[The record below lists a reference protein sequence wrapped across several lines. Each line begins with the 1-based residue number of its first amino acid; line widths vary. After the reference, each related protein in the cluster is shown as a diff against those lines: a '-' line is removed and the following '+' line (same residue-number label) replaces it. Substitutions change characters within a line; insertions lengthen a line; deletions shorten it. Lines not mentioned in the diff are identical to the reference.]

1 MNRKSIRFNEKLYK
15 ENINKIKVETSSGD
29 EVEIKGFDG
38 DIDCPIYG
46 IIKYEDN
53 RRVLC
58 SWDKNGISNDSQNC
72 LKNLYLIVYVP
83 LPNEIVVSNKNGYIF
98 KVSSVYDNKIECSF
112 MVDNNKELRT
122 GQTIILK
129 DEKYGDLFYDFRKAD
144 TNEENLLNTKIN
156 QFNKDYRLISVYKDE
171 LMEIIK
177 EICPFY
183 NKCCYKCDKKC
194 KYLEEIENK
203 IEHIRKNII

>member
-1 MNRKSIRFNEKLYK
+1 MTTKYLKFDETLYK

-58 SWDKNGISNDSQNC
+58 SWDKNGICSQNY
-72 LKNLYLIVYVP
+72 LRNLYLVVYIP

-98 KVSSVYDNKIECSF
+98 KVSSVYDSKIECSF

-156 QFNKDYRLISVYKDE
+156 QFNKDYRLISVYRDE

-177 EICPFY
+177 GICPFY
-183 NKCCYKCDKKC
+183 NHCMHKCDEKC

-203 IEHIRKNII
+203 IEHIRRIV